1 MTKTLDDTMALISDE
16 DDGIDGR
23 FSKKRHMTGGRR
35 MYVVM
40 EVTPSVLCL
49 LVLILL
55 IILSYPYWPT
65 SDRSSNP
72 ALRIVDRPIIAE
84 VEKTLS
90 KPKDEAEQP
99 KQQYFV
105 RPPGSEH
112 LQCNRFYE
120 DDKEYL
126 KPYVEKRMFYK
137 DPAELPMDC
146 ESIKTRNYFPD
157 KPSSKEEAEF
167 PVARARIVYM
177 DYVLLEME
185 LAAAYQPQNHY
196 CFAIDNKSDATFH
209 SRIHSLAKCFP
220 NVIVTKREFKVDGGG
235 HNMGP
240 SFLECLHLL
249 AVPEKKW
256 KYVHL
261 LQNHDTSLRTNL
273 ETVRILKWLN
283 GSNDV
288 EITYMPG
295 GRYDETLDW
304 SFEALK
310 LFKNDTRN
318 KKPFNGYDPKLV
330 FSKGYVE
337 STLSR
342 AMVDFM
348 LNELDLTE
356 LVRRIEL
363 KSFGID
369 ELMIPTLHAAD
380 AIAAPGGFTHHCLE
394 QNIAVQH
401 ITRKS
406 VWSSTEDCYTGQMR
420 HAICIFGVEDL
431 KDHIAKFPKLFVNK
445 VMPEF
450 DWAAVVCWYEK
461 LFNRSHIEPPTTSR
475 LNPAY
480 YLNLAHVRYQYLKDA
495 NGIVSQDKKKTFD
508 CRGRNIKVAG

>member
-1 MTKTLDDTMALISDE
+1 M
-16 DDGIDGR
+16 
-23 FSKKRHMTGGRR
+23 SKNECST
-35 MYVVM
+35 
-40 EVTPSVLCL
+40 
-49 LVLILL
+49 
-55 IILSYPYWPT
+55 
-65 SDRSSNP
+65 
-72 ALRIVDRPIIAE
+72 
-84 VEKTLS
+84 
-90 KPKDEAEQP
+90 
-99 KQQYFV
+99 
-105 RPPGSEH
+105 
-112 LQCNRFYE
+112 
-120 DDKEYL
+120 
-126 KPYVEKRMFYK
+126 K

-167 PVARARIVYM
+167 PVARARIVYK

-220 NVIVTKREFKVDGGG
+220 NVVVTKREFKVDGGG

-273 ETVRILKWLN
+273 ETVRILKWMN

-295 GRYDETLDW
+295 GRYDEKLDW

-318 KKPFNGYDPKLV
+318 KNPFNGYDPKLI
-330 FSKGYVE
+330 FFK
-337 STLSR
+337 R

-348 LNELDLTE
+348 INELNLTE

-401 ITRKS
+401 ITR
-406 VWSSTEDCYTGQMR
+406 
-420 HAICIFGVEDL
+420 
-431 KDHIAKFPKLFVNK
+431 
-445 VMPEF
+445 
-450 DWAAVVCWYEK
+450 
-461 LFNRSHIEPPTTSR
+461 SHIEPPTTSR

-495 NGIVSQDKKKTFD
+495 NGIVSQDKKED
-508 CRGRNIKVAG
+508 V